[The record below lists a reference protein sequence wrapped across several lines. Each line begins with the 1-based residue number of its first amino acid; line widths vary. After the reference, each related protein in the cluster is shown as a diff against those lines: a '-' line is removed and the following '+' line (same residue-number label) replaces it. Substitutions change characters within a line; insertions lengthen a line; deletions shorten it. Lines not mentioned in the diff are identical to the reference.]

1 MTSSRKIT
9 APILLLLLLL
19 ATWLEGSVPE
29 ITGKGVVNKVHEMM
43 RSHASYKKITPQ
55 IVKRI
60 LGEYL
65 EELDP
70 TKTYLILPDIEP
82 WLNPSDSFLD
92 ATLRD
97 IEQGNFQVFADM
109 QDTMVRSIDRRHKL
123 QEEIDYDHLPKQVKA
138 EEFKD
143 MAWAA
148 DEQQLLQRI
157 IRMKAL
163 QLETANR
170 LHDETQD
177 KVLQRMAKRQL
188 LFEDGVLEK
197 NPEQRQKRIYANILK
212 AVASS
217 LDTHTV
223 YFTPDE
229 AEQFMINVQQRLFG
243 IGAQLRDDINGF
255 TIIKIVEGGPAW
267 RSKEL
272 KVKDRIIAV
281 NGEPVVGMDILN
293 AVELIRGKED
303 TPVTLTVIRESSDGG
318 TKKEETLDITIIRGE
333 VVLKESRYEA
343 SVEAFG
349 DGVIGYLKLFA
360 FYQDPENSSE
370 KDLQTAIELMK
381 EEHNVKGVILDLR
394 YNSGG
399 LLSQAVAV
407 TGLFIS
413 KGIVVSIK
421 DEDAKIQ
428 HLRHLEDDHVWDG
441 PLIVL
446 VNRLSASAS
455 EIVAGTLQDYGR
467 ALIVGDEHTFGKGS
481 FQTFTLNSDTGQVNP
496 QGEYKVTRGRYYTV
510 AGRTPQLTG
519 IYSDIV
525 VPGVLSEMDLG
536 EKFAK
541 YPLESDSIK
550 PNFDDDLS
558 DVPVT
563 QRNNIRLLYKFNLQ
577 PQLTTYDEY
586 LPILISNSKER
597 IKNSKPYQE
606 LIAEMHKKD
615 SSEKDIEPNEESDQG
630 DHVINVDLQ
639 LQETYNVLRDLL
651 YLMNMKSHGKTPL
664 DSVLPITKN

>member
-1 MTSSRKIT
+1 MS
-9 APILLLLLLL
+9 
-19 ATWLEGSVPE
+19 
-29 ITGKGVVNKVHEMM
+29 
-43 RSHASYKKITPQ
+43 
-55 IVKRI
+55 
-60 LGEYL
+60 EYL

-70 TKTYLILPDIEP
+70 TKTYFTAPDIEQ
-82 WLNPSDSFLD
+82 WLSPSDSFLD
-92 ATLRD
+92 ATLAD
-97 IEQGNFQVFADM
+97 IEHGNFQVFVGM
-109 QDTMVRSIDRRHKL
+109 QNAMVRAIDRRHRL
-123 QEEIDYDHLPKQVKA
+123 QEEINYDHLPKQVKP

-143 MAWAA
+143 MAWAV

-163 QLETANR
+163 QLETADK
-170 LHDETQD
+170 LHDETPE
-177 KVLQRMAKRQL
+177 KVRQRMAKRQL
-188 LFEDGVLEK
+188 LFEGGVMEK
-197 NPEQRQKRIYANILK
+197 NSEMRLRRIYANILK

-229 AEQFMINVQQRLFG
+229 AEQFMISVQQRLFG

-255 TIIKIVEGGPAW
+255 TIIKIVDGGPAW

-281 NGEPVVGMDILN
+281 NGEPVVGMDIIN
-293 AVELIRGKED
+293 AVELIRGKEN
-303 TPVTLTVIRESSDGG
+303 TPVTLTVIRETSDGG
-318 TKKEETLDITIIRGE
+318 TKKEETLEITIIRGE

-370 KDLQTAIELMK
+370 KDLQTAIEQMK
-381 EEHNVKGVILDLR
+381 KEHNVKGIVLDLR
-394 YNSGG
+394 YNAGG

-421 DEDAKIQ
+421 DEDAKVQ

-441 PLIVL
+441 PLLVL

-481 FQTFTLNSDTGQVNP
+481 FQTFTLNSENGQVNP

-510 AGRTPQLTG
+510 SGRTPQLTG
-519 IYSDIV
+519 IYTDIV
-525 VPGVLSEMDLG
+525 VPGVLSEMDIG
-536 EKFAK
+536 EKFGK
-541 YPLESDSIK
+541 YPLEGDSIK

-558 DVPVT
+558 DVPLT
-563 QRNNIRLLYKFNLQ
+563 QRNSIRLLYKFNLQ
-577 PQLTTYDEY
+577 PKLTYYDEY
-586 LPILISNSKER
+586 LPILIANSKER
-597 IKNSKPYQE
+597 IKSSKPYQE

-615 SSEKDIEPNEESDQG
+615 SSEKDIEPNEETDHG

-639 LQETYNVLRDLL
+639 LQETYNVFRDLL
-651 YLMNMKSHGKTPL
+651 YLMNLTHAGKGY
-664 DSVLPITKN
+664 DQMLPVTKN

>member
-1 MTSSRKIT
+1 MTLSRKIT
-9 APILLLLLLL
+9 TSLLLLMLFF
-19 ATWLEGSVPE
+19 ATWLEGAVPD
-29 ITGKGVVNKVHEMM
+29 ITAKGVVNKVHEMM
-43 RSHASYKKITPQ
+43 KSHASYKKLNPQ
-55 IVKRI
+55 LMKRI
-60 LGEYL
+60 LNEYL

-70 TKTYLILPDIEP
+70 TKTYFIVPDIQQ
-82 WLNPSDSFLD
+82 WLDPSESFLE
-92 ATLRD
+92 ATLTD
-97 IEQGNFQVFADM
+97 FEHANFQVFVDM
-109 QDTMVRSIDRRHKL
+109 QNAMVHAIDRRQHL
-123 QEEIDYDHLPKQVKA
+123 QAEIDYEHLPKQVKP

-143 MAWAA
+143 MVWAV

-163 QLETANR
+163 QLETADK
-170 LHDETQD
+170 LHNETPE

-188 LFEDGVLEK
+188 LFEEGVLEK
-197 NPEQRQKRIYANILK
+197 NPDQRQKRIYANILK

-229 AEQFMINVQQRLFG
+229 ADQFMINVQQRLFG

-255 TIIKIVEGGPAW
+255 TIVKIVDGGPAW

-281 NGEPVVGMDILN
+281 NGEPVVGMDIIN

-303 TPVTLTVIRESSDGG
+303 TPVTLTVIRESNDGG
-318 TKKEETLDITIIRGE
+318 TKKEETLDLTIIRGE

-349 DGVIGYLKLFA
+349 DGVIGYVKLFA

-370 KDLQTAIELMK
+370 KDLQTAIEQMK
-381 EEHNVKGVILDLR
+381 KEHNVKGILLDLR
-394 YNSGG
+394 YNAGG

-421 DEDAKIQ
+421 DEDGKIQ
-428 HLRHLEDDHVWDG
+428 HLRHLEEEHVWDG
-441 PLIVL
+441 PLVVL
-446 VNRLSASAS
+446 VNKLSASAS

-467 ALIVGDEHTFGKGS
+467 ALTIGDEHTFGKGS

-519 IYSDIV
+519 IYTDIV
-525 VPGVLSEMDLG
+525 VPGILSEMEIG
-536 EKFAK
+536 EKFGK
-541 YPLESDSIK
+541 YPLEGDSIK
-550 PNFDDDLS
+550 PNFEDDLS
-558 DVPVT
+558 DVPLT

-577 PQLTTYDEY
+577 PKLTDYDEY
-586 LPILISNSKER
+586 LPVLIANSKER

-606 LIAEMHKKD
+606 LIAEIHKKD
-615 SSEKDIEPNEESDQG
+615 SSEKDIEPNEEHNPG
-630 DHVINVDLQ
+630 ENTINVDLQ
-639 LQETYNVLRDLL
+639 LQETYNIYRDLL
-651 YLMNMKSHGKTPL
+651 YLMTLRSHTEESQNLAHP
-664 DSVLPITKN
+664 